1 MSELHG
7 PSEPRPQLIRANT
20 NSTKSLPPR
29 RSGVF
34 ACICEILCLLLFAAG
49 AAHSARGQ
57 TEVEEYQVKA
67 AFLFHFAQLVD
78 WPDGAL
84 DPQDHSLIL
93 CTFDGQPQLHE
104 LQSTLEGKLIGERVL
119 HIRLLSD
126 PQAIPGCNILF
137 LSRDEGPRQSAILRD
152 LRDRPILTV
161 GETESFLSDGGMIR
175 FHLEADRIRFD
186 INLAAADSAHLK
198 ISSRL
203 LLLATSVTGR
213 PPTNWSR

>member
-1 MSELHG
+1 MDRED
-7 PSEPRPQLIRANT
+7 N
-20 NSTKSLPPR
+20 NSTKGTLYR
-29 RSGVF
+29 RSSRF
-34 ACICEILCLLLFAAG
+34 AYLGPILCFFLLVSG
-49 AAHSARGQ
+49 TTQYVRGQ
-57 TEVEEYQVKA
+57 TTVEESQVKA

-78 WPDGAL
+78 WPADPNSDGNRSL
-84 DPQDHSLIL
+84 IICVFDDDPQR
-93 CTFDGQPQLHE
+93 HE

-161 GETESFLSDGGMIR
+161 GESDSFLSDGGMIR

>member
-1 MSELHG
+1 MDRED
-7 PSEPRPQLIRANT
+7 N
-20 NSTKSLPPR
+20 NSTKGTLYR
-29 RSGVF
+29 RSSRF
-34 ACICEILCLLLFAAG
+34 AYLGPILCFFLLVSG
-49 AAHSARGQ
+49 TTQYVRGQ
-57 TEVEEYQVKA
+57 TTVEESQVKA

-78 WPDGAL
+78 WPADPNSDGNRSL
-84 DPQDHSLIL
+84 IICVFDDDPQR
-93 CTFDGQPQLHE
+93 HE